1 MTATSETAPA
11 AVPAPRRRFRI
22 GLPAVRQHSEMDCGA
37 ACLSTIAAYYGKR
50 VSINRMRDLARV
62 GREGATMANV
72 ARAARAIGFDTQA
85 IEAPLDHLA
94 RQRLPAIVNWKG
106 FHWIVV
112 YRVDKAKVVVADPAK
127 GLIRIPRADFEKDF
141 TGYCLI
147 LSPNDAFADLA
158 TDGSPLLSVLPYFA
172 PLKRPILEVLTASLA
187 GQLIAVSMPLFTKFI
202 IDDVIMQGNDGWL
215 TIALTAFTGMALMQ
229 IFLAWMRQELAFA
242 VGVKADLA
250 IVSDVYRRL
259 IRLPISFFNA
269 RKSGDVTSRLEEQQT
284 ITSFLTEHAAEML
297 VNLMAVLL
305 YVAIMAWF
313 SIGLTILAVSFAAVY
328 VAIVRF
334 ISPRLRTA
342 YGEAFEKGAERQ
354 SHIIE
359 TLRGIETVKATG
371 AGTFVRWKFDDL
383 YAAFANTEVR
393 IMGFAVG
400 ASTLVGFTTHLAGIA
415 VLFAGANI
423 VLGGTMS
430 IGVLIA
436 FTMFAAAL
444 FEPMN
449 ELVGMWDELQETMNA
464 IERLNDILD
473 KQPEVFPFD
482 DKANLIRMPRPRG
495 AIRLQRVAFRYNPDD
510 PANVLQN
517 IALDIAAGETL
528 AFVGRSGCGKSTILK
543 LIFGFHMPSD
553 GRILIDGFDTQDL
566 WLPSLRRHIGC
577 VPQKAMI
584 FAGSVRDNIALARP
598 NAPLREVVEAA
609 RLADAAAFIEEM
621 PGGYE
626 ALLSEQGANLSGGQ
640 RQRIALARAFLH
652 NPAIL
657 MLDEATS
664 ALDTATE
671 ARVMQH
677 INQRFAGRTILMV
690 AHRLSTVRKADRIV
704 VMNCGLI
711 AEEGD
716 HDTLMAAGGLYTR
729 LHANEAAGA

>member
-1 MTATSETAPA
+1 M
-11 AVPAPRRRFRI
+11 
-22 GLPAVRQHSEMDCGA
+22 
-37 ACLSTIAAYYGKR
+37 
-50 VSINRMRDLARV
+50 
-62 GREGATMANV
+62 
-72 ARAARAIGFDTQA
+72 
-85 IEAPLDHLA
+85 
-94 RQRLPAIVNWKG
+94 
-106 FHWIVV
+106 
-112 YRVDKAKVVVADPAK
+112 
-127 GLIRIPRADFEKDF
+127 
-141 TGYCLI
+141 
-147 LSPNDAFADLA
+147 
-158 TDGSPLLSVLPYFA
+158 LL
-172 PLKRPILEVLTASLA
+172 ASLA
-187 GQLIAVSMPLFTKFI
+187 GQVVAASMPLFTKFI

-215 TIALTAFTGMALMQ
+215 TIALTAFTALALMQ

-242 VGVKADLA
+242 VGVKADLS
-250 IVSDVYRRL
+250 IVFNVYRRL
-259 IRLPISFFNA
+259 IRLPISYFNA
-269 RKSGDVTSRLEEQQT
+269 RKSGNVTSRLEEQRT
-284 ITSFLTEHAAEML
+284 ITQFLTENAAEML
-297 VNLMAVLL
+297 VNVMAVAL
-305 YVAIMAWF
+305 YLAIMAWF
-313 SIGLTILAVSFAAVY
+313 NVGLTILAVSFAVVY

-342 YGEAFEKGAERQ
+342 YGEAFEKGADRE

-383 YAAFANTEVR
+383 YAAYANTEVR

-400 ASTLVGFTTHLAGIA
+400 AGTLVGFTTHLAGIA

-430 IGVLIA
+430 IGVLVA

-449 ELVGMWDELQETMNA
+449 GLVGMWDELQETMNA

-473 KQPEVFPFD
+473 KQPEVFPFEQ
-482 DKANLIRMPRPRG
+482 KPNLIRMPRPRG
-495 AIRLQRVAFRYNPDD
+495 AIRLQRLAFRYNPDD

-517 IALDIAAGETL
+517 IALDIAAGEKL

-543 LIFGFHMPSD
+543 LIFGLHMPSD
-553 GRILIDGFDTQDL
+553 GRILIDGFDTKDL
-566 WLPSLRRHIGC
+566 WLPSLRRHIGS

-609 RLADAAAFIEEM
+609 RLADAAPFIEEM

-626 ALLSEQGANLSGGQ
+626 ALLREQGANLSGGQ

-677 INQRFAGRTILMV
+677 INQRFAGRTVLMV

-704 VMNCGLI
+704 VMNRGLI

-716 HDTLMAAGGLYTR
+716 HDTLMEAGGLYTR
-729 LHANEAAGA
+729 LHANEAANA